1 MAIIFILITWY
12 IVDAHVPGIFV
23 FLYLFQAFTL
33 YFLVKYPQFI
43 PAVIICL
50 VTQVLVIGYELQV
63 LKLGIARSESTG
75 QPYYP

>member
-1 MAIIFILITWY
+1 VFALITWY
-12 IVDAHVPGIFV
+12 IVDQKVPGIFV

-33 YFLVKYPQFI
+33 YFLLKYPQFI
-43 PAVIICL
+43 PAVVICL

-63 LKLGIARSESTG
+63 LKIGVALSESNG